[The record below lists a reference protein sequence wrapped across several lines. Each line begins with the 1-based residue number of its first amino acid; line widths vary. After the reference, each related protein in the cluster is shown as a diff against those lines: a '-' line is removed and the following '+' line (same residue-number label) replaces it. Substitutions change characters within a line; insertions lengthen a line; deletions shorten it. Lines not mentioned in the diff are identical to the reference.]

1 MLSFGYWFV
10 WLFIFSIPC
19 ENIIVVDR
27 IGTIGK
33 LVGVM
38 AFIAGIITV
47 ITYGKIRKALVEH
60 RILYCWFYW
69 SLLTCLWSIDINQ
82 SLVRCF
88 TYGQLILMIWL
99 LWQMTQGKEKVDG
112 LLCAYI
118 VGSCVS
124 IGFTIYNYA
133 ANNQVVWQ
141 RYSADGFDPNELGLM
156 LSLGIPIS
164 LYLAYSTT
172 RLICIFL
179 FRIFFIFAWVA
190 IILTASRAAFVC
202 AVIASLYALIY
213 LIKISFRSKIIIT
226 LFFLSTMP
234 FIFQWLPE
242 TSMNRLATIEGE
254 VRSGTLNN
262 RMTIW
267 KEGVNVA
274 IDNILIGTGAG
285 TFSIAVEKRL
295 KHSVVAHNLYLTILV
310 EQGIIGFVLFSLYV
324 TMVTK
329 TILQMPKV
337 EKYFWLTTIV
347 VWAVGVFTLTWDGR
361 KATWFILAMPLM
373 HKAVLEKYGNTIE
386 IKKRY
391 L

>member
-1 MLSFGYWFV
+1 MLSFGYWLV

-82 SLVRCF
+82 SLLRCF

-118 VGSCVS
+118 AGSYVS

-164 LYLAYSTT
+164 LYLAYSTK

-179 FRIFFIFAWVA
+179 FRLFFVSAWVA

-202 AVIASLYALIY
+202 AVIASLYAFIY

-267 KEGVNVA
+267 KEGVYVA

-285 TFSIAVEKRL
+285 TFSIAVEKSL
-295 KHSVVAHNLYLTILV
+295 KHSAVAHNLYLTILV

-337 EKYFWLTTIV
+337 EKYFWLITIV

-373 HKAVLEKYGNTIE
+373 HRAVLEKYGNTIE